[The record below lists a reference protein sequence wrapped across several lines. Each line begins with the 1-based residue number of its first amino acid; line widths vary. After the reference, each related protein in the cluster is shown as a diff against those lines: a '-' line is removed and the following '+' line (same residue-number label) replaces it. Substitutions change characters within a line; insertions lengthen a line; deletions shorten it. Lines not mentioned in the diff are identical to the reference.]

1 MAIAAEPTKCEVL
14 VLVVLRQGGLNKRT
28 GCNLASVEKFEF
40 SEFKVRHDIRD
51 TNSFQDILLFST
63 ANYNRFS
70 GTTIPA
76 LGGETFQIEGAFTG
90 YLSELT
96 YSRYAL
102 SVGEIQT
109 IMQQGPSSKL
119 KQKRMEDPASAYLAD
134 DWWSHQVPT

>member
-1 MAIAAEPTKCEVL
+1 MYVDVKNIPMQKWFH
-14 VLVVLRQGGLNKRT
+14 VVLNCYEGGLDVFVN
-28 GCNLASVEKFEF
+28 GGLANRLSF
-40 SEFKVRHDIRD
+40 DD
-51 TNSFQDILLFST
+51 TIPYQNFQDILLFST

-90 YLSELT
+90 YLSELA